1 MKTNTFHKMVSTND
15 KIIRVA
21 LRNVLDNE
29 LWRYCSESGC
39 PAKLFEELG
48 VQHGTARIDI
58 AVVNGVMHGYEIKS
72 DRDTLDRL
80 PEQMNEFN
88 DVFDKL
94 TLVVGKRHLYDAIN
108 IVPDWWGIVVAKID
122 ANHEIFFQTIREA
135 EDNQDQVGVSIAR
148 LLWKEEALQ
157 ILEEQNKAKGVRSK
171 PREFIYQRL
180 ANVLDTET
188 LKEKVRDA
196 LLVSREDWRSEVPLL
211 SSGDL

>member
-1 MKTNTFHKMVSTND
+1 
-15 KIIRVA
+15 
-21 LRNVLDNE
+21 
-29 LWRYCSESGC
+29 
-39 PAKLFEELG
+39 
-48 VQHGTARIDI
+48 
-58 AVVNGVMHGYEIKS
+58 
-72 DRDTLDRL
+72 
-80 PEQMNEFN
+80 MNEFN
-88 DVFDKL
+88 AVFDKL

-108 IVPDWWGIVVAKID
+108 IVPDWWGIIVAKID

-157 ILEEQNKAKGVRSK
+157 ILEERSKAKGVRSK

-180 ANVLDTET
+180 ANVLDAET